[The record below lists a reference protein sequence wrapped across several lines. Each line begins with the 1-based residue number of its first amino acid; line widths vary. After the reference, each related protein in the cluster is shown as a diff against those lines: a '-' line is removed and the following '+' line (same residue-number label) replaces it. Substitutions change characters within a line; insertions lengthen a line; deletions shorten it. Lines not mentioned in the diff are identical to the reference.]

1 MGQKGLKLAFELKLV
16 LTLFPSPLHYIE
28 HPFLCWTT
36 GDQGERRVQK
46 NCSRSGPRLKGLA
59 VVLGD
64 ASQNLQAG
72 RGRGDQ
78 ALGQSV
84 PWSPAAGAAVRRQC

>member
-1 MGQKGLKLAFELKLV
+1 M
-16 LTLFPSPLHYIE
+16 LTLFPSALRYIE
-28 HPFLCWTT
+28 HPYLCWTT
-36 GDQGERRVQK
+36 RGQRERRVQK
-46 NCSRSGPRLKGLA
+46 NCSRGGPRLKGLA

-64 ASQNLQAG
+64 ASQDLQAG